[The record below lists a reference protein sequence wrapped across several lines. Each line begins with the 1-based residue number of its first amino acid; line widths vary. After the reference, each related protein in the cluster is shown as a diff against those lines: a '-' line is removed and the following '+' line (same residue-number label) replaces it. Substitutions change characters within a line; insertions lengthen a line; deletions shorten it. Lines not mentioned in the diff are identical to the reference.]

1 MKPKFYKFTSPYR
14 ICLDLGCKHKS
25 EGIMA
30 KTKQTCG
37 IIGVGAFGEFMLK
50 HITPYFDVRI
60 YDAHR
65 NLDEVEAT
73 YNVAIAALDQVAQCD
88 IVVFAVPVKELEKSV
103 TAVVPYLKPGQL
115 VIDLCSV
122 KCKPVAIL
130 KRLIPAGV
138 DTVSLHPLFG
148 PQSGKNGIAGLNITV
163 CNVAGQRVP
172 CIIEFLHHTLN
183 LKTFETTPEHHDQ
196 EMAYVQG
203 LTHMIA
209 KVFVRMD
216 VPEIHQQTKTYAHL
230 NDMVELIRY
239 DSEELF
245 LAIQRDNP
253 YVRATTERFFAAVR
267 ALEDKLNAAASH
279 Q

>member
-1 MKPKFYKFTSPYR
+1 MT
-14 ICLDLGCKHKS
+14 
-25 EGIMA
+25 
-30 KTKQTCG
+30 KTKQSCG

-50 HITPYFDVRI
+50 HITPYFDVCV
-60 YDAHR
+60 YDAFR
-65 NLDEVEAT
+65 PLDDIAGTYQVRVGNLADVSA
-73 YNVAIAALDQVAQCD
+73 CD
-88 IVVFAVPVKELEKSV
+88 FVIFAVPVKELEKSV
-103 TAVVPYLKPGQL
+103 AAVVPYLKSGQV

-122 KCKPVAIL
+122 KCKPVDVL
-130 KRLIPAGV
+130 KRLVPPGI
-138 DTVSLHPLFG
+138 DIVSLHPLFG
-148 PQSGKNGIAGLNITV
+148 PQSGKNGIAGLNITL
-163 CNVAGQRVP
+163 CNIVGDRLP
-172 CIIEFLHHTLN
+172 CIEKFLTEKLA
-183 LKTFETTPEHHDQ
+183 LKTFVTTPENHDK

-239 DSEELF
+239 DSEDLF

-253 YVRATTERFFAAVR
+253 FVKETTEKFFAAVR
-267 ALEDKLNAAASH
+267 ALEEKLNAASN

>member
-1 MKPKFYKFTSPYR
+1 
-14 ICLDLGCKHKS
+14 
-25 EGIMA
+25 MA
-30 KTKQTCG
+30 KQTLG

-50 HITPYFDVRI
+50 HVTPYFDVRI
-60 YDAHR
+60 YDAFK
-65 NLDEVEAT
+65 NLDDIAET
-73 YNVAIAALDQVAQCD
+73 YHLRVTTLEDVSKSD
-88 IVVFAVPVKELEKSV
+88 IVVLAVPVKELEKTV
-103 TAVVPYLKPGQL
+103 EAVVPFLKAGQL

-122 KCKPVAIL
+122 KCKPVEIL

-138 DTVSLHPLFG
+138 DAVSLHPLFG
-148 PQSGKNGIAGLNITV
+148 PQSGKNGIANLNVTM
-163 CNVAGQRVP
+163 CNVAGNRTT
-172 CIIEFLHHTLN
+172 CIAAFLKEKLN
-183 LKTFETTPEHHDQ
+183 LHVFETTPENHDQ

-216 VPEIHQQTKTYAHL
+216 VPDIHQQTKTYTHL

-253 YVRATTERFFAAVR
+253 YVRETTEKFFAAVK
-267 ALEDKLNAAASH
+267 ALEEKLNAAS
-279 Q
+279 

>member
-1 MKPKFYKFTSPYR
+1 
-14 ICLDLGCKHKS
+14 
-25 EGIMA
+25 MA
-30 KTKQTCG
+30 KLKQTCG

-50 HITPYFDVRI
+50 HITPYFDVRV

-65 NLDEVEAT
+65 NLDDIEST
-73 YNVAIAALDQVAQCD
+73 YNLSVCSLNEVAKSD
-88 IVVFAVPVKELEKSV
+88 IVVFAVPVKELEKTV
-103 TAVVPYLKPGQL
+103 AGVVPFLTAGQL

-122 KCKPVAIL
+122 KCKPVDIL
-130 KRLIPAGV
+130 KRLVPVGV
-138 DTVSLHPLFG
+138 DAVSLHPLFG

-163 CNVAGQRVP
+163 CNVAGERVP
-172 CIIEFLHHTLN
+172 CIVEFLQTKLN
-183 LKTFETTPEHHDQ
+183 LKTFETTPENHDQ

-216 VPEIHQQTKTYAHL
+216 VPDIHQQTKTYTHL
-230 NDMVELIRY
+230 NDMVDLIRY

-253 YVRATTERFFAAVR
+253 YVRETTEKFFAAVR
-267 ALEDKLNAAASH
+267 ALEEKLNAAAK
-279 Q
+279 

>member
-1 MKPKFYKFTSPYR
+1 MR
-14 ICLDLGCKHKS
+14 Q
-25 EGIMA
+25 
-30 KTKQTCG
+30 KQTLG
-37 IIGVGAFGEFMLK
+37 IIGIGAFGEFMLK
-50 HITPYFDVRI
+50 HVTPYFDVRI
-60 YDAHR
+60 YDAFK

-73 YNVAIAALDQVAQCD
+73 YHLTVASLEDVAKSD
-88 IVVFAVPVKELEKSV
+88 IVVFAVPVKELEKTV
-103 TAVVPYLKPGQL
+103 AGVVPFLKAGQL

-122 KCKPVAIL
+122 KCKPVEIL
-130 KRLIPAGV
+130 KRLIPAGI
-138 DTVSLHPLFG
+138 DAVSLHPLFG

-163 CNVAGQRVP
+163 CNVAGDRTA
-172 CIIEFLHHTLN
+172 CITEFLKDKLILN
-183 LKTFETTPEHHDQ
+183 VFETTPENHDE

-216 VPEIHQQTKTYAHL
+216 VPTIHQQTKTYAHL
-230 NDMVELIRY
+230 NDMVDLIRY

-253 YVRATTERFFAAVR
+253 YVKATTEKFFAAVK
-267 ALEDKLNAAASH
+267 ALEEKLNTA

>member
-1 MKPKFYKFTSPYR
+1 
-14 ICLDLGCKHKS
+14 
-25 EGIMA
+25 MA
-30 KTKQTCG
+30 KRKQTLG

-50 HITPYFDVRI
+50 YVIPYFDVRI
-60 YDAHR
+60 YDAYK
-65 NLDEVEAT
+65 NLDDIEGT
-73 YNVAIAALDQVAQCD
+73 YHLQVMSLENVAKSD
-88 IVVFAVPVKELEKSV
+88 IVILCVPVKELEK
-103 TAVVPYLKPGQL
+103 TIQNIVPYLKTGQL
-115 VIDLCSV
+115 VVDLCSV

-130 KRLIPAGV
+130 QKYIPSGI
-138 DTVSLHPLFG
+138 DIMSLHPLFG
-148 PQSGKNGIAGLNITV
+148 PQSGKHGIAGFNIALCHVTGHR
-163 CNVAGQRVP
+163 AT
-172 CIIEFLHHTLN
+172 CITEFLKQKLSLN
-183 LKTFETTPEHHDQ
+183 VVATTPEKHDQ

-216 VPEIHQQTKTYAHL
+216 IPEIHQQTKTYSHL

-253 YVRATTERFFAAVR
+253 YVRETTEKFFAAVR
-267 ALEDKLNAAASH
+267 ALEEKLNVVAN

>member
-1 MKPKFYKFTSPYR
+1 
-14 ICLDLGCKHKS
+14 
-25 EGIMA
+25 MA
-30 KTKQTCG
+30 QKKQTLG

-50 HITPYFDVRI
+50 HVTPYFDVCI

-65 NLDEVEAT
+65 NLQTIEDT
-73 YNVAIAALDQVAQCD
+73 YHLRVTSLEEIAICD
-88 IVVFAVPVKELEKSV
+88 IVILAVPVKELEKSV
-103 TAVVPYLKPGQL
+103 QQIAPMFRAGQL

-122 KCKPVAIL
+122 KCKPVEIL
-130 KRLIPAGV
+130 KRLIPNGV
-138 DTVSLHPLFG
+138 NAVSLHPLFG
-148 PQSGKNGIAGLNITV
+148 PQSGKNGIANLNVTL
-163 CNVAGQRVP
+163 CPVAGDRLDCV
-172 CIIEFLHHTLN
+172 EKFLKEKLN
-183 LKTFETTPEHHDQ
+183 LNTFITTPEAHDQ

-216 VPEIHQQTKTYAHL
+216 VPDIHQHTKTYTHL

-253 YVRATTERFFAAVR
+253 YVRSTTEKFFAAVK
-267 ALEDKLNAAASH
+267 ALEDKLNGTSN

>member
-1 MKPKFYKFTSPYR
+1 MTQKRQT
-14 ICLDLGCKHKS
+14 LGL
-25 EGIMA
+25 
-30 KTKQTCG
+30 
-37 IIGVGAFGEFMLK
+37 IGVGAFGEFMLK
-50 HITPYFDVRI
+50 HVTPYFDVRI

-65 NLDEVEAT
+65 NLDDIGQT
-73 YNVAIAALDQVAQCD
+73 YNLMVASLEDTASSD

-103 TAVVPYLKPGQL
+103 ASVVPFLKKGQL

-122 KCKPVAIL
+122 KCKPVEIL
-130 KRLIPAGV
+130 NRLIPHDV
-138 DTVSLHPLFG
+138 DTMSLHPLFG
-148 PQSGKNGIAGLNITV
+148 PQSGKNGITGLNVTV
-163 CNVAGQRVP
+163 CNVRGERTQCVVG
-172 CIIEFLHHTLN
+172 FLQNRLN
-183 LKTFETTPEHHDQ
+183 LKTFETSPENHDQ

-216 VPEIHQQTKTYAHL
+216 VPDIHQQTKTYTHL

-253 YVRATTERFFAAVR
+253 YVKATTEKFFAAVR
-267 ALEDKLNAAASH
+267 ALEEKLNSAEKS
-279 Q
+279 

>member
-1 MKPKFYKFTSPYR
+1 MIKK
-14 ICLDLGCKHKS
+14 
-25 EGIMA
+25 
-30 KTKQTCG
+30 KQTLG

-50 HITPYFDVRI
+50 YVTPYFDVRI
-60 YDAHR
+60 YDAYR
-65 NLDEVEAT
+65 NLDEIEAT
-73 YNVAIAALDQVAQCD
+73 YHLNVMSLQDVSQSD
-88 IVVFAVPVKELEKSV
+88 VVVICVPVKELEKTV
-103 TAVVPYLKPGQL
+103 QHILPFLKKGQL
-115 VIDLCSV
+115 IIDLCSV
-122 KCKPVAIL
+122 KCKPVSLL
-130 KRLIPAGV
+130 KKYIPSDI

-148 PQSGKNGIAGLNITV
+148 PQSGKQGIAGFNIAL
-163 CNVAGQRVP
+163 CNVTGQRAD
-172 CIIEFLHHTLN
+172 CITEFLSQKLSLN
-183 LKTFETTPEHHDQ
+183 VQSTTPEKHDQ

-216 VPEIHQQTKTYAHL
+216 VPAIHQQTKTYTHL

-253 YVRATTERFFAAVR
+253 YVRETTEKFFAAVK
-267 ALEDKLNAAASH
+267 ALEEKLNATEK

>member
-1 MKPKFYKFTSPYR
+1 M
-14 ICLDLGCKHKS
+14 
-25 EGIMA
+25 
-30 KTKQTCG
+30 KTKQTLG
-37 IIGVGAFGEFMLK
+37 IIGIGAFGEFMLK
-50 HITPYFDVRI
+50 HVTPYFDVRI
-60 YDAHR
+60 YDAFK

-73 YNVAIAALDQVAQCD
+73 YHLTVTSLEEVAKCD
-88 IVVFAVPVKELEKSV
+88 IVVFAVPVKELEKTVAS
-103 TAVVPYLKPGQL
+103 VVPFLKAGQL

-122 KCKPVAIL
+122 KCKPVEIL

-138 DTVSLHPLFG
+138 DAVSLHPLFG
-148 PQSGKNGIAGLNITV
+148 PQSGKNGIAGLNVTV
-163 CNVAGQRVP
+163 CNVSGDRAP
-172 CIIEFLHHTLN
+172 CITGFLKDKLSLN
-183 LKTFETTPEHHDQ
+183 IFETTPESHDQ

-216 VPEIHQQTKTYAHL
+216 VPAIHQQTKTYAHL

-253 YVRATTERFFAAVR
+253 YVRETTEKFFAAVK
-267 ALEDKLNAAASH
+267 ALEEKLNTASN

>member
-1 MKPKFYKFTSPYR
+1 
-14 ICLDLGCKHKS
+14 
-25 EGIMA
+25 MA
-30 KTKQTCG
+30 KKQTLG
-37 IIGVGAFGEFMLK
+37 IIGIGAFGEFMLK
-50 HITPYFDVRI
+50 HVAPYFDVRI

-65 NLDEVEAT
+65 DLSAIEDT
-73 YNVAIAALDQVAQCD
+73 YHLSVMGLEQVAASD
-88 IVVFAVPVKELEKSV
+88 VVVFCVPVKELEKSV
-103 TAVVPYLKPGQL
+103 SSVVPFLKAGQL

-122 KCKPVAIL
+122 KCKPVEIL

-138 DTVSLHPLFG
+138 DVVSLHPLFG
-148 PQSGKNGIAGLNITV
+148 PQSGKNGIAGLNVTV
-163 CNVAGQRVP
+163 CNVVGAREA
-172 CIIEFLHHTLN
+172 CILRFLEDKLA
-183 LKTFETTPEHHDQ
+183 LKTFVTTPENHDQ

-216 VPEIHQQTKTYAHL
+216 VPEIHQQTKTYGHL

-253 YVRATTERFFAAVR
+253 YVRATTEKFFAAVK
-267 ALEDKLNAAASH
+267 ALEEKLNS
-279 Q
+279 QS

>member
-1 MKPKFYKFTSPYR
+1 MKTQ
-14 ICLDLGCKHKS
+14 
-25 EGIMA
+25 
-30 KTKQTCG
+30 QTLG
-37 IIGVGAFGEFMLK
+37 IIGIGAFGEFMLK
-50 HITPYFDVRI
+50 HVTPYFDVRI
-60 YDAHR
+60 YDAYKKM
-65 NLDEVEAT
+65 DEVEAIYHLT
-73 YNVAIAALDQVAQCD
+73 VTSLEEVSKSD
-88 IVVFAVPVKELEKSV
+88 IVVFAVPVKELEKTVQS
-103 TAVVPYLKPGQL
+103 VVPFLKAGQL

-122 KCKPVAIL
+122 KCKPVEIL

-138 DTVSLHPLFG
+138 DAVSLHPLFG
-148 PQSGKNGIAGLNITV
+148 PQSGKNGIVGLNVTV
-163 CNVAGQRVP
+163 CNVSGDRAP
-172 CIIEFLHHTLN
+172 CITAFLKDKLSLN
-183 LKTFETTPEHHDQ
+183 IFETTPENHDQ

-216 VPEIHQQTKTYAHL
+216 VPDIHQQTKTYAHL

-253 YVRATTERFFAAVR
+253 YVRETTEKFFAAVK
-267 ALEDKLNAAASH
+267 ALEEKLNAASN